1 MTKGS
6 TLGVTMKPTR
16 LLIVD
21 DHAVVR
27 KGIQM
32 IVSTEPSIEVV
43 GETGTGQEAIR
54 LAKSLHPD
62 VILMDLMLPECDG
75 IQATAEIKRTT
86 PDIKIIILTTFGDEA
101 RVNAAMEAGA
111 DGYLLKDA
119 DDGEMLLSAI
129 QSVQLDHLPI
139 HPQVTRHLLRTT
151 AASPYINGIKHLTER
166 EKEVLQ
172 LMATGLSNKDMAQA
186 LNLTKGTVK
195 IHVSHILSK
204 LQASSRTEAVIHAL
218 EKGLIRHDKDIKN
231 IYPGL

>member
-1 MTKGS
+1 
-6 TLGVTMKPTR
+6 MKPTR

-43 GETGTGQEAIR
+43 AETGTGQEAIR

-129 QSVQLDHLPI
+129 QSVQQDHLPI

-151 AASPYINGIKHLTER
+151 AASPYLNRIKHLTER

-172 LMATGLSNKDMAQA
+172 LMATGLSNKDMAQV